1 MALYDWGREVESSS
15 CTFPEKGDT
24 IWGEKS
30 YTVRFRTVTSTCML
44 YKQKICKYHQ
54 LYQERIRTGD

>member
-1 MALYDWGREVESSS
+1 MALYDWGREAESSS

-30 YTVRFRTVTSTCML
+30 YTVRFRTVTSAWRQGKSVIQAKNL
-44 YKQKICKYHQ
+44 
-54 LYQERIRTGD
+54 